1 MDRLLKMMA
10 KQMLKDLTGNG
21 GDEPHMTEQEKQ
33 KKEQVKKEQVK
44 KDLEG
49 FHSLVSAE
57 EHKVV
62 QEVKTALEKLV
73 EVHNRNVYNLM
84 SEDVTSQQAVHYS
97 TFGDVIVEMMGDVEC
112 LETIDTV
119 GAEALAEV
127 RIDNDLTYERM
138 AKAKFMDNILK
149 ELLGR

>member
-1 MDRLLKMMA
+1 MDILLKMMA
-10 KQMLKDLTGNG
+10 EQMLKGMTGNG
-21 GDEPHMTEQEKQ
+21 GEPHMTEQEKQ
-33 KKEQVKKEQVK
+33 KKEQVK

-97 TFGDVIVEMMGDVEC
+97 TFGDIIVKMVGDVEC
-112 LETIDTV
+112 LETIDTA

-138 AKAKFMDNILK
+138 AKAKLMDSILK
-149 ELLGR
+149 DLLGR